1 MIVKW
6 KQGQLLPTFDYT
18 ITILNKLKATDS
30 ATKLD
35 VWKKTVINN
44 CAWSSNIVRNVSGT
58 TVSVGTSFVVRIPKS
73 DEYKPYNEWKDS
85 ETLEG
90 FTFSTGDYLIK
101 GEITEDVITPNNVQ
115 TIVNQHRPEAFEIR
129 YFKDNT
135 GTIELAEHYHIEG
148 V

>member
-44 CAWSSNIVRNVSGT
+44 CAWSSNIVRNVQST

-101 GEITEDVITPNNVQ
+101 GEIAEDVITPNNVQ

>member
-101 GEITEDVITPNNVQ
+101 GEIAEDVITPNNVQ
-115 TIVNQHRPEAFEIR
+115 TIVKQHRPEAFEIR

>member
-18 ITILNKLKATDS
+18 ITVLNKLKATDS

-73 DEYKPYNEWKDS
+73 DEYKPYNKWKDS